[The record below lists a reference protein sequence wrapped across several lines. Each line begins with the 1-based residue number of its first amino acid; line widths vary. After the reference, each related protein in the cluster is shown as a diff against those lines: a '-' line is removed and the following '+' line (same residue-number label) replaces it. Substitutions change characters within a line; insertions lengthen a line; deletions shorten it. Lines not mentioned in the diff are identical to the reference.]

1 MIQDQEKKIVIIED
15 EERLLDLVIF
25 NLSDK
30 YNVVG
35 YLSAEKF
42 LEAYSPDETL
52 MVITDVRLPG
62 RNGIEVLKTVKLLS
76 ADVPVVIMTAYGSI
90 DQAVSA
96 VKLGAYDYLTKPVAF
111 SQLIELI
118 ERVKTY
124 RSSIAYEAPL
134 FPEDSG
140 FITCDGTTA
149 EQLDLA
155 ARVAGVK
162 VPVLILGATGTGKEI
177 VSELVHK
184 ASGRGGEFVKI
195 NCAAIPSELLEGEL
209 FGYRKGAFTGA
220 NDSYEGK
227 VKLSD
232 GGTLFLDEIGD
243 LSEGLQAKLL
253 RVLEDESFYP
263 LGDNKLT
270 SVDLRVIAA
279 TNRDLKAE
287 VEAGRFRSDLY
298 YRLAV
303 VPVRIPP
310 LKERRGDIVLIART
324 FFEELVAGGRTR
336 AKFIEESVYE
346 ILSSCSWPGNVRE
359 LRNVITQM
367 ALLAGEEGIGVGAL
381 PSEIINEKNRI
392 EGVPSTYEELKEM
405 KKVLK
410 NETVTRLEKQ
420 FVLSALIRN
429 NWNVSRTAATA
440 GIDRRYLQNLMKKYK
455 IRKLD

>member
-1 MIQDQEKKIVIIED
+1 MTPDLGKKIIIIED
-15 EERLLDLVIF
+15 EERLLDLIIF
-25 NLSDK
+25 NLNDK
-30 YNVVG
+30 YNVAG
-35 YLSAEKF
+35 FPSAEFF
-42 LEAYSPDETL
+42 LESYIPDETL

-62 RNGIEVLKTVKLLS
+62 KSGIDVLKAVKLVS
-76 ADVPVVIMTAYGSI
+76 KDVPVVIMTAYGSI

-111 SQLIELI
+111 KQLVELI

-124 RSSIAYEAPL
+124 RSSITLEAPL

-140 FITCDGTTA
+140 FITCDGITT
-149 EQLDLA
+149 EQLNLA
-155 ARVAGVK
+155 ARVAGQK
-162 VPVLILGATGTGKEI
+162 VPVLILGETGTGKEI

-184 ASGRGGEFVKI
+184 ASGRTGEFVKI

-220 NDSYEGK
+220 TDSYEGK

-243 LSEGLQAKLL
+243 LSESLQAKLL

-270 SVDLRVIAA
+270 SVDLRVVAA

-287 VEAGRFRSDLY
+287 VDAGRFRSDLY

-303 VPVRIPP
+303 VPIRIPP
-310 LKERRGDIVLIART
+310 LKERQGDVMLIARS
-324 FFEELVAGGRTR
+324 FFEKLVSEGRTR
-336 AKFIEESVYE
+336 AKYIDTSVYDG
-346 ILSSCSWPGNVRE
+346 LASYSWPGNVRE

-367 ALLAGEEGIGVGAL
+367 ALLAGSDEIGISRL
-381 PSEIINEKNRI
+381 PSEIMRANIRA
-392 EGVPSTYEELKEM
+392 EGIPSTYEELKEM
-405 KKVLK
+405 KKILK
-410 NETVTRLEKQ
+410 NETVSRIEKQ
-420 FVLSALIRN
+420 FILSALIRN
-429 NWNVSRTAATA
+429 DWNVSRTSAAV
-440 GIDRRYLQNLMKKYK
+440 GVDRRYLQNLMKKYNIK
-455 IRKLD
+455 KQD